1 MLTPLRVRL
10 LRLTMRPVDRLLQL
24 ISEDYSLFVW
34 FFKTM
39 PTSALEWLGRS
50 RAVRACDFAAR
61 RVPAYHEFLQ
71 IRSVTSDE
79 VARFAVPATDKENY
93 INVYRF
99 DERCVDGV
107 FPMHEVAI
115 DESSGS
121 TGTPYNW
128 IRSVRERRTS
138 HLAVSHFARH
148 AFGNEPWITINA
160 FSMGAWATG
169 INMGIAL
176 QRNSVVK
183 NTGPDLDK
191 IFGTLEHFG
200 PGYQYLICGYPPFL
214 KQLIDIAR
222 ERRFPLQDYKLM
234 ALLGGEGNSEGLRDY
249 LAASFERVFSGYG
262 ATDVEIGIA
271 GETPTSVAVRRA
283 AWRDPALR
291 EALFGH
297 DSRLPMLFQY
307 NPLMHHIVADSSA
320 ELNLT
325 ITRINVLCPRI
336 HYNIHD
342 EGGVAPFHEMR
353 SRWEEAGLSLGELV
367 DPSSAPAVPMP
378 FLWVYGRKDSTVSI
392 MGANI
397 YPEDLEECLYEEPDL
412 ARLTRSFC
420 LGLHEEADSSVRP
433 RFSFEVTVEIT
444 PELDAEFRRRIVGR
458 LVALNADFR
467 EAMKESEQSA
477 NPVVELY
484 ALGAGPFAADASR
497 IKQIRMVSPAHAV

>member
-1 MLTPLRVRL
+1 
-10 LRLTMRPVDRLLQL
+10 
-24 ISEDYSLFVW
+24 
-34 FFKTM
+34 
-39 PTSALEWLGRS
+39 
-50 RAVRACDFAAR
+50 
-61 RVPAYHEFLQ
+61 
-71 IRSVTSDE
+71 
-79 VARFAVPATDKENY
+79 
-93 INVYRF
+93 
-99 DERCVDGV
+99 
-107 FPMHEVAI
+107 
-115 DESSGS
+115 
-121 TGTPYNW
+121 
-128 IRSVRERRTS
+128 
-138 HLAVSHFARH
+138 
-148 AFGNEPWITINA
+148 
-160 FSMGAWATG
+160 
-169 INMGIAL
+169 
-176 QRNSVVK
+176 
-183 NTGPDLDK
+183 
-191 IFGTLEHFG
+191 
-200 PGYQYLICGYPPFL
+200 
-214 KQLIDIAR
+214 
-222 ERRFPLQDYKLM
+222 M

-484 ALGAGPFAADASR
+484 ALGAGPFAADAGR
-497 IKQIRMVSPAHAV
+497 IKQIRMVSPDHAV